1 MKKSIKI
8 AIIVIGSLLIALGI
22 MILVTKFDSKE
33 ISVNVYATSEV
44 ENVSVTISDI
54 SLSGATITIKDTN
67 EDKYTYGEW
76 YVIEK
81 EENGKLYNLPTK
93 VKEYGFNDIGYE
105 VDENNEVKFVID
117 WEWLYGKLPQGN
129 YRIIKESHD
138 KYISIPFG
146 IAETQSSGIEN
157 NSAKLEGRW
166 TSTEESLIK
175 TVIEYKDDKPVYAN
189 ENIIEYWLDL
199 KKDGKYTLYFNDIAD
214 KSRSNYNIEE
224 KLLEIG
230 KYNID
235 SNKKIYFDSDNKNLP
250 SNSASYIWTCEVANQ
265 NLHNC
270 SNYAYEFVKNK

>member
-8 AIIVIGSLLIALGI
+8 TIIVIGSLLIALGI

-33 ISVNVYATSEV
+33 ISVNVYAISEV

-81 EENGKLYNLPTK
+81 EENGKWYNLPTK

-117 WEWLYGKLPQGN
+117 WEWLYGELPQGS

-146 IAETQSSGIEN
+146 IAETQSSTKENIEPNLFDRSEIIKVTIDNYSQYQNIFEYTDKATIDKVYNLFKNLKTNVASKSNEPENPEELYKITFFNSENMLVESDNDIFKAIVHVYRKDNKYYAEERKNGIYEITENAFNVIEN
-157 NSAKLEGRW
+157 LAK
-166 TSTEESLIK
+166 
-175 TVIEYKDDKPVYAN
+175 
-189 ENIIEYWLDL
+189 
-199 KKDGKYTLYFNDIAD
+199 
-214 KSRSNYNIEE
+214 
-224 KLLEIG
+224 
-230 KYNID
+230 
-235 SNKKIYFDSDNKNLP
+235 
-250 SNSASYIWTCEVANQ
+250 
-265 NLHNC
+265 
-270 SNYAYEFVKNK
+270 